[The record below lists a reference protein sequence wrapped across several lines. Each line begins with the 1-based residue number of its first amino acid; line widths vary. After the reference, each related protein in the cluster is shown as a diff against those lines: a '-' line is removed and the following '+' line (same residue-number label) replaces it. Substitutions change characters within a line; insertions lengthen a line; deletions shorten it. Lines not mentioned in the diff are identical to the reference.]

1 MPPISEIRTTF
12 TIDLNPFAA
21 GLKTMLAMTQA
32 AGKQILPVLNLQAKP
47 DFTVFDEQL
56 KGLTKT
62 VDDYIGAQVE
72 SIKTATTQ
80 TGATGDLGGKVDDL
94 EKKTRKAGTAVDS
107 HTMSLRHMKRES
119 LEVFGGVSFLVQS
132 IIQLA
137 SSATGGDQKLQKM
150 GQSMAQ
156 GVSAGFG
163 LASMMSLLGLAT
175 GGTAAVIGA
184 LVTVGVTLLN
194 FFSSA
199 ETRAKIAASAVESFT
214 QSLRTATAKDLQD
227 YRQALLG
234 NIGAL
239 DKTILT
245 LEKQRDVAL
254 ANWESWTS
262 IVQGYYQLTDKL
274 LGTGI
279 TQYGKINKTLDEAK
293 EKRKLSVDEL
303 KKLDEQQEAS
313 QMNAVETRKRTLELQ
328 IQTEQ
333 NVFQQRR
340 LMAEKDYRDEVERII
355 ASNAANKQ
363 KEEAIKAAGIAH
375 NNAVK
380 KIDDDERQERDQHVL
395 RLAEIEDRRKTAFID
410 VQEKLEL
417 ATAQTEIARMAIQ
430 ERYATQRLDIE
441 EKAAKRSIKL
451 EIARLE
457 AIGGPEAER
466 KITRLNQI
474 LAALDQEYS
483 DKRADVRAATNEKLA
498 QLDLQNQAAIRD
510 LQRQALLSQL
520 DAEEK
525 SALAKETNE
534 ERKTEISQRYALLRL
549 QIEKDA
555 AQYLVRLE
563 LDQVNAI
570 EGPLT
575 EAQQKRLTQLQDYLK
590 ASEEAFGGKKL
601 GIEVSATI
609 GLPPAGTVAAQLQKV
624 QDLQN
629 AFNRETDAGAR
640 QRIDMELRLEQQKLD
655 KMTLFGDELVAKER
669 QDQEQRRQAW
679 RETHQFEMSII
690 NGMTAGV
697 RSMFDQFLSVHRQ
710 AKDQWDAIWLSM
722 ENTVIQAL
730 SELAV
735 KAIENW
741 LIDQVLM
748 AGSVAATNAAMA
760 AIIPAASTAATLV
773 SIASFG
779 GAAGIGT
786 GAVLAGLG
794 TVRAASIV
802 GFEEGGKTK
811 RGQAGFIE
819 GFYPEI
825 IAPEEDFYKIARAEI
840 IPRLILEQDR
850 QLNLKFAQR
859 MAEKIQTAGG
869 GGMSRELVERFAQA
883 IDKLENLK
891 LTGELKVIG
900 RDLKAVLRNQ
910 DEFDTRKGLT

>member
-12 TIDLNPFAA
+12 TIDLNPFSA

-94 EKKTRKAGTAVDS
+94 EKKTRKAGIAVDS
-107 HTMSLRHMKRES
+107 HSMSLRHMKRES

-137 SSATGGDQKLQKM
+137 NSSGLGDEKLQKM
-150 GQSMAQ
+150 SQSMAQ

-163 LASMMSLLGLAT
+163 LASMLSLLGLAT
-175 GGTAAVIGA
+175 GGTAAIIGA

-199 ETRAKIAASAVESFT
+199 ETRAKIAAGAVESFT
-214 QSLRTATAKDLQD
+214 QSLRAATTKDLQD
-227 YRQALLG
+227 YRQALLS
-234 NIGAL
+234 NISAI
-239 DKTILT
+239 DKNIAS
-245 LEKQRDVAL
+245 LEKMRATAAL
-254 ANWESWTS
+254 EQGGIYGIVEGIDALVGTS
-262 IVQGYYQLTDKL
+262 ITAYGTIDKL
-274 LGTGI
+274 L
-279 TQYGKINKTLDEAK
+279 DEQRA
-293 EKRKLSVDEL
+293 KRKLSLDEL
-303 KKLDEQQEAS
+303 KKLDEQQEAN

-328 IQTEQ
+328 IETEQ
-333 NVFQQRR
+333 NTFQQRR

-363 KEEAIKAAGIAH
+363 KEEAIKAVGIAH
-375 NNAVK
+375 NNAIK
-380 KIDDDERQERDQHVL
+380 KIDDDERQEADQHAM
-395 RLAEIEDRRKTAFID
+395 RLMEIEDRREMAFID

-417 ATAQTEIARMAIQ
+417 ATAQTELSRLAIQ
-430 ERYATQRLDIE
+430 ERYATERLNVEEVAARQSIE
-441 EKAAKRSIKL
+441 L
-451 EIARLE
+451 EIQRLE

-466 KITRLNQI
+466 KIERLNSV
-474 LAALDQEYS
+474 LTELDLEYGE
-483 DKRADVRAATNEKLA
+483 KRANIRAATNEKLA
-498 QLDLQNQAAIRD
+498 QLDVQNETAIRD
-510 LQRQALLSQL
+510 LRKQALLAELDAAEKSQL
-520 DAEEK
+520 AQ
-525 SALAKETNE
+525 ETNE
-534 ERKTEISQRYALLRL
+534 EKKTEISRQYALMRL
-549 QIEKDA
+549 QLERDA
-555 AQYLVRLE
+555 ALYLTRLE
-563 LDQVNAI
+563 MDQIYAI

-575 EAQQKRLTQLQDYLK
+575 EAQQRRLEQLKTYILEYTKLLGAKEQ
-590 ASEEAFGGKKL
+590 SVNIEANVK
-601 GIEVSATI
+601 I
-609 GLPPAGTVAAQLQKV
+609 LPVGSIAAQLQKV

-629 AFNRETDAGAR
+629 AFNRETDAGVR
-640 QRIDMELRLEQQKLD
+640 QRIDTELRLEQQKLD
-655 KMTLFGDELVAKER
+655 KMTLFGDELVVRER

-679 RETHQFEMSII
+679 RETHQFEMSLI

-722 ENTVIQAL
+722 ENTAIQAL

-735 KAIENW
+735 KTLENW
-741 LIDQVLM
+741 IIDQVLM

-760 AIIPAASTAATLV
+760 AIIPGAATAATLV

-779 GAAGIGT
+779 GAAGVGT
-786 GAVLAGLG
+786 GAVLVGLG
-794 TVRAASIV
+794 AVRAASIV

-819 GFYPEI
+819 GFFPEI

-850 QLNLKFAQR
+850 QLNVRFAQR
-859 MAEKIQTAGG
+859 MAEKIQINGG
-869 GGMSRELVERFAQA
+869 ASGGFDSRLMDRFESA
-883 IDKLENLK
+883 ITRLEKLEW
-891 LTGELKVIG
+891 TISG
-900 RDLKAVLRNQ
+900 RDLKTVSRKQ
-910 DEFDTRKGLT
+910 DEFDMRKGLT